1 MRHAILMVTLVT
13 ALFSMLGAG
22 APVYA
27 QPYPGKDMAPKGRP
41 MGPAKQEEME
51 RMRDARMRDAQ
62 GPARPVHERMSPE
75 DRRQLRRDID
85 QHGREL
91 YRGRNR

>member
-1 MRHAILMVTLVT
+1 MRRVALIVALIVTLTT
-13 ALFSMLGAG
+13 ALFPLLGGSSLAH
-22 APVYA
+22 A
-27 QPYPGKDMAPKGRP
+27 QPYPGKEFAPKGRP
-41 MGPAKQEEME
+41 MGPAKQAE
-51 RMRDARMRDAQ
+51 RERMRDAQ

>member
-1 MRHAILMVTLVT
+1 MRRGALSISLVV
-13 ALFSMLGAG
+13 ALFSLAGAG
-22 APVYA
+22 AFA
-27 QPYPGKDMAPKGRP
+27 QAPPYPAKDFADKDRP
-41 MGPAKQEEME
+41 MNPAKQAEME
-51 RMRDARMRDAQ
+51 RLRGAHEPLR
-62 GPARPVHERMSPE
+62 PAHERMSPE